1 MKRKEIVAVILA
13 GGKGTRLNS
22 LTKKQAKPAVHFG
35 GKYRIIDF
43 PLSNCANSQI
53 NTVAVLTQYE
63 SVTLNKYIG
72 IGSNWGLNNSNSGVT
87 VLPPRETE
95 EGRNWYRGT
104 ADAIYQNCDFIDEC
118 DPEYLLVLS
127 GDHIYK
133 MDYSKM
139 LAHHKEQSADATIAV
154 LEVPW
159 EEASRFGIMN
169 TDENGDIIEFDE
181 KPANPKSN
189 LASMGI
195 YIFNWKTLKKALIE
209 DVQDPNSKRDFGM
222 NIIPKLLNEN
232 KKLVAYSFKGY
243 WKDVGTV
250 ESLWQA
256 NMDLLDENCTLDLYE
271 RNWRIY
277 SDNVEKAPQYISK
290 DAEIRNSLINQGCRI
305 YGTVENSIIFQG
317 VHIGKNVVIHDSVI
331 MPNVYIA
338 DGAYINKAIIDCDVK
353 ISEGVNINPDGKEV
367 ALISLNGNECDSD
380 GFFHQVES
388 ASFKAMEVTINE

>member
-139 LAHHKEQSADATIAV
+139 LAHHKEKSADATIAV

-159 EEASRFGIMN
+159 EETSRFGIMN

-195 YIFNWKTLKKALIE
+195 YIFNWKTLKKTLIE

-232 KKLVAYSFKGY
+232 KKLVAYSFNGY

-256 NMDLLDENCTLDLYE
+256 NMDLLDENCSLDLHE
-271 RNWRIY
+271 RTWRIY

-290 DAEIRNSLINQGCRI
+290 ESDVRNSLINQGCRI
-305 YGTVENSIIFQG
+305 YGTVENSVIFQG
-317 VHIGKNVVIHDSVI
+317 VYIGKNAVVRDSVI
-331 MPNVYIA
+331 MPNASIDSGVYV
-338 DGAYINKAIIDCDVK
+338 NKSIIDCDVK
-353 ISEGVNINPDGKEV
+353 IPEGVNINPEGDEV
-367 ALISLNGNECDSD
+367 ALISLNGTECDSA
-380 GFFHQVES
+380 GVFHEVES
-388 ASFKAMEVTINE
+388 DSFKAMEVTINE